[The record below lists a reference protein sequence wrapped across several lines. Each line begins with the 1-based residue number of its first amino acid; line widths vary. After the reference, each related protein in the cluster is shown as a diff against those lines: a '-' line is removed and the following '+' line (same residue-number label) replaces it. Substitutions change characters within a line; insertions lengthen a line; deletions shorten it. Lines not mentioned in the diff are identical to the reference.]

1 MDALE
6 AIFKRRS
13 IRSFKDI
20 ELENERIIPLLKA
33 GTSAPTAV
41 NAQPWEFVVVT
52 EKAILKQLREKLV
65 FARYEAPCSIV
76 VCGNMKLALKGQE
89 KDLWIEDCSAATEN
103 MLIAATSI
111 GLGSLWIGIYP
122 VASRMSTVRRILN
135 MPEEVIPLNM
145 VYFGYPNE
153 IKEGRTRYDEKHIY
167 WQTYEPDRKHKTK
180 HKPVIGHY

>member
-20 ELENERIIPLLKA
+20 ELENERI
-33 GTSAPTAV
+33 
-41 NAQPWEFVVVT
+41 
-52 EKAILKQLREKLV
+52 
-65 FARYEAPCSIV
+65 
-76 VCGNMKLALKGQE
+76 
-89 KDLWIEDCSAATEN
+89 
-103 MLIAATSI
+103 
-111 GLGSLWIGIYP
+111 
-122 VASRMSTVRRILN
+122 
-135 MPEEVIPLNM
+135 IPLNM